1 MEKLIESAKA
11 AMENSYS
18 PYSKFK
24 VGAAVLS
31 ESNNIYSGCNIENA
45 SYGATVCAERTAVL
59 KAVSTGEK
67 KITKIAIVSA
77 SETMPYPCGMC
88 LQVLSEFAGGNLEI
102 IIVNCWGKIEITL
115 LKNLMPKIFKLEK

>member
-1 MEKLIESAKA
+1 LEKLIESAKA

-67 KITKIAIVSA
+67 K
-77 SETMPYPCGMC
+77 
-88 LQVLSEFAGGNLEI
+88 LQ
-102 IIVNCWGKIEITL
+102 K
-115 LKNLMPKIFKLEK
+115 